1 VQGQTIIARAISW
14 TLAFAGS
21 TAALSIAFLQF
32 VADHE
37 QRATLFAIGGLALL
51 VWVIAHL
58 FGQHR

>member
-1 VQGQTIIARAISW
+1 MQGETTIGRAVSW

-37 QRATLFAIGGLALL
+37 QRATLFAIGGIALL
-51 VWVIAHL
+51 VWAVAHL
-58 FGQHR
+58 FGQRT